1 MDDQERARHQAQT
14 NAEID
19 FGDPAIA
26 WNFGTRELTDDEYQ
40 RFAAAHHRDFDRWA
54 ASQEADEAYAAWKK
68 ANPQAAAEAEAAA
81 EADSRARFPLLWGEA
96 TPEMEQAVHEAGGW
110 FGYEA
115 DAREPKAEPELNPE
129 AEAAAEREI
138 EDPEAEID

>member
-1 MDDQERARHQAQT
+1 MSQNPEIDPDASW

-19 FGDPAIA
+19 PSDPAIA
-26 WNFGTRELTDDEYQ
+26 WNFGTRELTDDEY
-40 RFAAAHHRDFDRWA
+40 AAVRRRHHRDFDRWA

-115 DAREPKAEPELNPE
+115 DAREPKAEPANSRPGGRSGGG
-129 AEAAAEREI
+129 AGDRRPRGR
-138 EDPEAEID
+138 D

>member
-1 MDDQERARHQAQT
+1 MDDQERARNQAQT

-26 WNFGTRELTDDEYQ
+26 WNFGTRELTDDEYE

-68 ANPQAAAEAEAAA
+68 ANPQAAAEAEAKA
-81 EADSRARFPLLWGEA
+81 EADSRARTPWGEI
-96 TPEMEQAVHEAGGW
+96 TPEREQAVHEAGGW

-115 DAREPKAEPELNPE
+115 DTREP
-129 AEAAAEREI
+129 EAAAEREI

>member
-1 MDDQERARHQAQT
+1 MSQNPEIDPDASW

-19 FGDPAIA
+19 PSDPAIA